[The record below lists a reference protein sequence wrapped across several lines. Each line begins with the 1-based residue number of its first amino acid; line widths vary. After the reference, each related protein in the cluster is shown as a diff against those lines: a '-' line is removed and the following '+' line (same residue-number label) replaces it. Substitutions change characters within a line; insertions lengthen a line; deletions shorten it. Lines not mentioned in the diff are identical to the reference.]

1 MHSYPLSFVGG
12 LLIGTSVWLM
22 LVGLGRVTGVS
33 GIAATALT
41 EPRSSG
47 WRFAFLLGL
56 IVGGAI
62 FANVFSRFGT
72 SVASVPG
79 LIAAGLLVG
88 FGTVIGG
95 GCTSGHGVCGLGRR
109 SARSLVATLTFVA
122 AGMVTVAVIHTMKG
136 VAA

>member
-1 MHSYPLSFVGG
+1 MQSYLLSFVGG

-41 EPRSSG
+41 EPRSGG

-62 FANVFSRFGT
+62 FANVFGLFGT
-72 SVASVPG
+72 SVASTPW
-79 LIAAGLLVG
+79 LIAVP
-88 FGTVIGG
+88 
-95 GCTSGHGVCGLGRR
+95 
-109 SARSLVATLTFVA
+109 
-122 AGMVTVAVIHTMKG
+122 
-136 VAA
+136 